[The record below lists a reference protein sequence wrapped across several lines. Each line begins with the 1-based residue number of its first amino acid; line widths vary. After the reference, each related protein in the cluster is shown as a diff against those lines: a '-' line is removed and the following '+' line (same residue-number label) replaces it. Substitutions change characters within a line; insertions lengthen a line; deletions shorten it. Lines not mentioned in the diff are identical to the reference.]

1 MKHSTMQSM
10 SRCKTKSKR
19 AKVSVKS
26 NFIVNDVVFLN
37 DLTSNIYKTGWH
49 GGAAVNA
56 AAS

>member
-1 MKHSTMQSM
+1 MQSM